1 MDTKRFPIK
10 PFGRKPLLVIF
21 TLILLLMTALSDVSP
36 SQANKPEDDNK
47 QKVIRQVAQKWIDV
61 GIEQYQRG
69 YYKTAE
75 QSFLRAQDY
84 EGYLTSEKREALK
97 GFLAKTHEA
106 ATERKRILRHIQA
119 ADELESRGR
128 LIEARTHLEKIKDSK
143 FLAEEERKLIVEGLR
158 QIDVK
163 LGEQKIEIAELY
175 DRSVG
180 FYGSGRLEEAREGFI
195 KAVESGLLAA
205 SAEKGAKDYL
215 VKIDNILVERAKP
228 PVSIKARP
236 EEKAVEVPAGGIE
249 EPKADEETLGTVE
262 EELLGVEVERA
273 EQEAVEEEAEKVE
286 KPAAIEPEAEEVGY
300 IEVVKRNRNIRR
312 SRTKAVVN
320 DAVAKAQRYIS
331 EGEFGKAKEAVET
344 GERIVNEYQL
354 DLGDEL
360 FIQYSGELKQLSEKI
375 IEDRSVVARQLQEQ
389 KQLEA
394 IEAQQRYREQT
405 EADRKRRIA
414 ELMDSAMAYQKQQKY
429 PEALGQLEYLLKM
442 DPLNDKALILEDTLE
457 DIISFRE
464 QLELEKEK
472 SRERVRTLFGA
483 DEAMIP
489 YADVY
494 RFPKDW
500 REIVASPYRKPE
512 EAIGQDPTIAAV
524 YKQLDEIV
532 DLTELTPEMPFSD
545 AIEELK
551 NSVEPPL
558 KISPVWG
565 DLRDN
570 ADIDQ
575 TTPINMDAISAIPLG
590 TGLELLLERVSGGFV
605 ELGYVVEKG
614 GVITIA
620 TVESLPSELKTFV
633 YDIRD
638 LTARPADY
646 IAPPS
651 EDVTVSGGAET
662 AGGEGF
668 QQEEELTR
676 DELEQRAIVRTQA
689 LVRLIQES
697 ILPDSWYDVG
707 GEGMITIHENK
718 KLIVYQTL
726 EVHNQIEK
734 LLNDLRQS
742 LGHQVSIEA
751 RFLLVGENFLEDI
764 GLDMDITYY
773 PHQDTRFSPLT
784 FDSSSSSITLPEN
797 TGVPGTF
804 GGFIEPVGPGPILP
818 LTIASQLGWTYN
830 PYFILDPLQV
840 TFLLR
845 ATQAHRD
852 ALTLTAPKVTVLSGE
867 SATLQIRRILR
878 YAGEI
883 EINIDQLGEWGNFM
897 YNIDYEDRALIT
909 GTLLNITPTIM
920 HDKKNVLLN
929 IVAELRN
936 FLGMNNTTIQLPV
949 LGGGIVGG
957 DSYTVPLPETESSQV
972 QTRVSVPDGGT
983 LLLGGQKLCVE
994 VEREAGVPVLSKIPF
1009 IGRLFSNRSMVKDEK
1024 VLLILVKP
1032 TIILQEEAENKAF
1045 PAVAMEKGF

>member
-1 MDTKRFPIK
+1 
-10 PFGRKPLLVIF
+10 
-21 TLILLLMTALSDVSP
+21 MTALSDVSP
-36 SQANKPEDDNK
+36 SQANKPADDNK
-47 QKVIRQVAQKWIDV
+47 QKIIRQVAQKWIEV
-61 GIEQYQRG
+61 GIEQYKRG
-69 YYKTAE
+69 YYKAAE

-84 EGYLTSEKREALK
+84 EGYLTAEKREALK
-97 GFLAKTHEA
+97 GLLAKTHEA
-106 ATERKRILRHIQA
+106 AIERKRILRHIQA

-128 LIEARTHLEKIKDSK
+128 LIEARTHLEKVKNSK

-286 KPAAIEPEAEEVGY
+286 KPAAVEPEAEEVGY

-344 GERIVNEYQL
+344 AERIVNEYQL

-360 FIQYSGELKQLSEKI
+360 FIQYSSELKQLSEKI

-394 IEAQQRYREQT
+394 IEAQRRYREQT

-524 YKQLDEIV
+524 YKQLDELV
-532 DLTELTPEMPFSD
+532 DLTELTPEMPLGE
-545 AIEELK
+545 AIGELK

-558 KISPVWG
+558 NIVVLWR
-565 DLRDN
+565 DLYDN

-575 TTPINMDAISAIPLG
+575 TTPINMDAISAIPVG
-590 TGLELLLERVSGGFV
+590 RALELLLESVSGGFADLRYAV
-605 ELGYVVEKG
+605 EY
-614 GVITIA
+614 GVIKIA
-620 TVESLPSELKTFV
+620 TVESLAVKMKTFV
-633 YDIRD
+633 YDVTD
-638 LTARPADY
+638 LIARPADY
-646 IAPPS
+646 YAPPG
-651 EDVTVSGGAET
+651 EDVTVSGGAEA

-668 QQEEELTR
+668 EEEEELTR
-676 DELEQRAIVRTQA
+676 DELEQRAIARAEA
-689 LVRLIQES
+689 LRLLIQET
-697 ILPDSWYDVG
+697 IAPDSWYDVG
-707 GEGMITIHENK
+707 GEGSITIHENK
-718 KLIVYQTL
+718 KLIVRQTL

-734 LLNDLRQS
+734 LLNDLRKS

-764 GLDMDITYY
+764 GLDVDFKYY
-773 PHQDTRFSPLT
+773 PHQDTRFGPLT
-784 FDSSSSSITLPEN
+784 FDSHSSTITLPED
-797 TGVPGTF
+797 TGLTGTF
-804 GGFIEPVGPGPILP
+804 GGFTP
-818 LTIASQLGWTYN
+818 LEGGELVPKTIASQIGWIYN

-852 ALTLTAPKVTVLSGE
+852 SLTLTAPKVTVVSGE
-867 SATLQIRRILR
+867 SATLRVRRIIR
-878 YAGEI
+878 YPGEI
-883 EINIDQLGEWGNFM
+883 DIDIDVLGEWGNFM
-897 YNIDYEDRALIT
+897 YSIDYEERALIT

-929 IVAELRN
+929 IVAELRD
-936 FLGMNNTTIQLPV
+936 FLGMNDTTIQLPV

-957 DSYTVPLPETESSQV
+957 DFYTVPLPETEVSQV

-983 LLLGGQKLCVE
+983 LLLGGQKVSVE

-1009 IGRLFSNRSMVKDEK
+1009 IGRLFSNRSTVKDEK

-1032 TIILQEEAENKAF
+1032 TIILQEEAEAG
-1045 PAVAMEKGF
+1045 AIAAMERGL

>member
-10 PFGRKPLLVIF
+10 PFGRKPLLVVF
-21 TLILLLMTALSDVSP
+21 TSLLLLMTALSDVSP
-36 SQANKPEDDNK
+36 SQANKPADDNK
-47 QKVIRQVAQKWIDV
+47 QEIIRQVAQKWIDV
-61 GIEQYQRG
+61 GMEQYERG
-69 YYKTAE
+69 YYKAAE

-84 EGYLTSEKREALK
+84 EGYLTAEKREALK
-97 GFLAKTHEA
+97 GLLAKTHEA
-106 ATERKRILRHIQA
+106 AIERKRILRHIRA

-128 LIEARTHLEKIKDSK
+128 LIESRTHLEKVKDSK

-215 VKIDNILVERAKP
+215 VKIDNILVDRAKP
-228 PVSIKARP
+228 PVSIEAKP
-236 EEKAVEVPAGGIE
+236 EEKAAEMPAVGIE
-249 EPKADEETLGTVE
+249 EPKADEVTLGTVE
-262 EELLGVEVERA
+262 EELLDVEVERA
-273 EQEAVEEEAEKVE
+273 EQESVEEEAEKVE
-286 KPAAIEPEAEEVGY
+286 KPAAVEPEAEEVGY

-320 DAVAKAQRYIS
+320 DALAKAQRHIS

-344 GERIVNEYQL
+344 AERTVNEYQL

-360 FIQYSGELKQLSEKI
+360 FIQYSSELKQLSEKI

-394 IEAQQRYREQT
+394 IEAQRRYREQT

-457 DIISFRE
+457 DIIGFRE

-489 YADVY
+489 YADEY
-494 RFPKDW
+494 RFPKNW

-512 EAIGQDPTIAAV
+512 KAIGQDPADVAV
-524 YKQLDEIV
+524 FKQLDEIV
-532 DLTELTPEMPFSD
+532 DLSELTPEMPFGE
-545 AIEELK
+545 AIGELK

-558 KISPVWG
+558 NIIVLWR
-565 DLRDN
+565 DLYDN

-575 TTPINMDAISAIPLG
+575 TTPINMDAISAIPVG
-590 TGLELLLERVSGGFV
+590 RALELLLESVSGGFADLRYAV
-605 ELGYVVEKG
+605 EY
-614 GVITIA
+614 GVIKIA
-620 TVESLPSELKTFV
+620 TVESLAVKMKTFV
-633 YDIRD
+633 YDVTD
-638 LTARPADY
+638 LIARPADY
-646 IAPPS
+646 YASPS
-651 EDVTVSGGAET
+651 EDITVSGGAEA

-668 QQEEELTR
+668 EEEEELTR
-676 DELEQRAIVRTQA
+676 DELEQRALLRAEA
-689 LVRLIQES
+689 LRLLIQET
-697 ILPDSWYDVG
+697 IAPDSWYDVG
-707 GEGMITIHENK
+707 GEGSITIHDNK
-718 KLIVYQTL
+718 KLIVRQTL

-734 LLNDLRQS
+734 LLNDLRKS

-764 GLDMDITYY
+764 GLDVDFKYY

-784 FDSSSSSITLPEN
+784 FNSSSSAITLPED
-797 TGVPGTF
+797 TGLTGTF
-804 GGFIEPVGPGPILP
+804 GGVTEPVGPGPLLP
-818 LTIASQLGWTYN
+818 LTIASQIGWTYN

-852 ALTLTAPKVTVLSGE
+852 SLTLTAPKVTVLSGE
-867 SATLQIRRILR
+867 SATLRVRRILR
-878 YAGEI
+878 YPGEI
-883 EINIDQLGEWGNFM
+883 DIDIDEIGEYGDFM
-897 YNIDYEDRALIT
+897 FTVDYEERAIIT
-909 GTLLNITPTIM
+909 GTLLNITPTIT

-929 IVAELRN
+929 IVAELRD
-936 FLGMNNTTIQLPV
+936 FLRMVDTKIQLPV
-949 LGGGIVGG
+949 LGGGIIGG
-957 DSYTVPLPETESSQV
+957 DFYTVPLPETEVSQV

-983 LLLGGQKLCVE
+983 LLLGGQKVSVE

-1009 IGRLFSNRSMVKDEK
+1009 IGRLFSNRSTVKDSK

-1032 TIILQEEAENKAF
+1032 TIILQEEAEAG
-1045 PAVAMEKGF
+1045 AIAAMERGFY

>member
-1 MDTKRFPIK
+1 
-10 PFGRKPLLVIF
+10 
-21 TLILLLMTALSDVSP
+21 MTALSDVSP
-36 SQANKPEDDNK
+36 SQANKPADDNK
-47 QKVIRQVAQKWIDV
+47 QKIIRQVAQKWIDV

-69 YYKTAE
+69 YYKAAE

-97 GFLAKTHEA
+97 GLLAKTHEA

-119 ADELESRGR
+119 ADALESRGR
-128 LIEARTHLEKIKDSK
+128 LIEARTHLEKVKDSK

-249 EPKADEETLGTVE
+249 EPKADKVTLGTVE

-312 SRTKAVVN
+312 SRTEAVVN

-331 EGEFGKAKEAVET
+331 EGEFGKAKEVVET
-344 GERIVNEYQL
+344 AERTVNEYQL

-360 FIQYSGELKQLSEKI
+360 FIQYSSELKQLSEKI
-375 IEDRSVVARQLQEQ
+375 IEGRSAVARQLQEQ

-394 IEAQQRYREQT
+394 IEAQRRYREQT

-414 ELMDSAMAYQKQQKY
+414 ELMDSATAYQKQQKY

-442 DPLNDKALILEDTLE
+442 DPLNDKALILEDTLK

-494 RFPKDW
+494 RFPKNW

-532 DLTELTPEMPFSD
+532 DLTELAPEVPFSE

-558 KISPVWG
+558 KISPAWG

-570 ADIDQ
+570 SDIDQ

-590 TGLELLLERVSGGFV
+590 TGLELLLERVAGGFV
-605 ELGYVVEKG
+605 ELGYVVGKG

-633 YDIRD
+633 YDITD
-638 LTARPADY
+638 LTARPAAY
-646 IAPPS
+646 VAQPQQQT
-651 EDVTVSGGAET
+651 TVSGGAET

-668 QQEEELTR
+668 QQQGGQQQLTQ
-676 DELEQRAIVRTQA
+676 DQLEQRALDRTQA
-689 LVRLIQES
+689 LVLLIQET
-697 ILPDSWYDVG
+697 ILPDSWYNVG

-718 KLIVYQTL
+718 KLIVYQSL

-734 LLNDLRQS
+734 LLNDLRKS

-764 GLDMDITYY
+764 GLDVDITYY

-784 FDSSSSSITLPEN
+784 FGQSSSSITLPES
-797 TGVPGTF
+797 TGVPGSF

-818 LTIASQLGWTYN
+818 LTIASQIGWTYN
-830 PYFILDPLQV
+830 PYLILDPLRV
-840 TFLLR
+840 SFLLR

-852 ALTLTAPKVTVLSGE
+852 SLTLTAPKVTVLSGE
-867 SATLQIRRILR
+867 SATLQMQKFLR

-883 EINIDQLGEWGNFM
+883 DISIDELGDWGNFM
-897 YNIDYEDRALIT
+897 YAIDYEDRIIIT
-909 GTLLNITPTIM
+909 GTLLNITPIIM

-929 IVAELRN
+929 IVAQQSN
-936 FLGMNNTTIQLPV
+936 FLGMNDTTIQLPV

-957 DSYTVPLPETESSQV
+957 DSYTVPLPETEVSQI

-983 LLLGGQKLCVE
+983 LLLGGQKISVE

-1032 TIILQEEAENKAF
+1032 TIILQDEAENKAF
-1045 PAVAMEKGF
+1045 PAVAMERGF